1 MSDPRENVRENYAR
15 RALQTAPET
24 GARGTPCCSGDAPK
38 PSVLDAKAGP
48 SSSLAVGYTAE
59 QLASLP
65 EGADMGLGCGT
76 PLHLADPQLGET
88 VLDLGSGGGLDCF
101 LALERVGAAGRVI
114 GVDMTAEMIAR
125 ARKAAAD
132 AGYPNVEFRLGE
144 IENLPVA
151 DGAVDVIIS
160 NCVINLSP
168 DKQRVYEEC
177 FRVLAPGGRV
187 AFSDVVEIHE
197 MSEEIRADAFLNSCC
212 IGGAR
217 TPGAVEA
224 MLTAAGFEEVVV
236 AVKGESKAFIKDW
249 APGSSAE
256 DYVASADISATKP
269 RITRLGAPKPAATK
283 ACCAKTEA
291 APKKG

>member
-1 MSDPRENVRENYAR
+1 MNDPRDSVRENYAK
-15 RALQTAPET
+15 RALQAEPET

-38 PSVLDAKAGP
+38 PSVIDAKAGP
-48 SSSLAVGYTAE
+48 SSSLAVGYTIE

-76 PLHLADPQLGET
+76 PLVLADPKPGET

-101 LALERVGAAGRVI
+101 LAVEKVGDEGLVI
-114 GVDMTAEMIAR
+114 GVDMTPEMVSRAREAAR
-125 ARKAAAD
+125 A
-132 AGYPNVEFRLGE
+132 AGHGNVEFRLGE

-151 DGAVDVIIS
+151 DASVDVIIS

-168 DKQRVYEEC
+168 DKQRVYDEC

-197 MSEEIRADAFLNSCC
+197 MSEAIREDAFLTSCC

-217 TPGAVEA
+217 TPEAVRA
-224 MLTAAGFEEVVV
+224 MLETAGFEQVSVS
-236 AVKGESKAFIKDW
+236 VKGESKSFIKDW

-256 DYVASADISATKP
+256 DYVASAEISAV
-269 RITRLGAPKPAATK
+269 KPATATSGGRRRASTK
-283 ACCAKTEA
+283 SCCS
-291 APKKG
+291 